1 MSLKL
6 EEKTLTEQP
15 VIEWFKG
22 LGYEYKFGPDISPG
36 GVLVERDDFKKVL
49 LEDRLKASLRRLNPS
64 LIEKAIDE
72 VIFKIKKINFS
83 NLELTNKEFYQ
94 LLKNG
99 VRIDVRDKEGNLKGE
114 FAKIVDFENPLNND
128 FLVVNQFTVQGFEKI
143 RRPDVVI
150 FINGIPI
157 AIFELKNP
165 TIEEA
170 TIKEAFNQLQEYKK
184 DIPEIFKYNQILVIS
199 DLVEAKYGT
208 ISSSFEWFKKWRGID
223 DPDEKSEGVSEL
235 EILVKG
241 IFQRSRLL
249 DIIKNFIVFEADSEK
264 ETSKYTKKICLYHQY
279 FGVNKAILKTLEK
292 IRPKGDGKIG
302 IFWHTQG
309 SGKTLSMVF
318 YVNKIREIKELKS
331 PTFLFLTDRND
342 LDGQFYKTFLRTGYQ
357 YLAKQAST
365 IEDLRNKLKNPGNE
379 IIFTTIQKF
388 ADINEVLSEKENFIV
403 IADEAHRS
411 QYAIL
416 AAKARKAL
424 PNASFMGITATPI
437 ENNDRNIRYV
447 FGNYIDKYTISQS
460 IADGATVKIYY
471 EGRLVPLHLTNYFI
485 DNEFEDLTQE
495 VDYPIKET
503 LKKKITKLESLIM
516 ADNRLEKIANDIVYH
531 YNNRPIEGKA
541 MVVTISRNVAVK
553 MYQLIKK
560 IPNSPEVAVVVSN
573 PQEFKDKI
581 QKEIDN
587 NELEKR
593 FKNPDDPL
601 KMVIVC
607 DMWLTGFDV
616 PSLTTMYFDKPLK
629 NHTLMQAI
637 ARVNRVYKN
646 KTGGL
651 IVDYIGIADDL
662 RKALNLFDSKF
673 KDEALTSIEEIKN
686 KMYEKYD
693 IVKAMFEGIDYSK
706 WNYLSGE
713 KLAQLFQKSLNHI
726 VTDPKTGNLD
736 EKRKESFLKESLALI
751 KLHNFVM
758 PAKEAYEI
766 KKDVDFFKTLRAA
779 LLKKIKVKTPI
790 FDGDLKLEEP
800 LKELVSKSIAAEGI
814 IDIFSFEQKEKLDI
828 SLLDEKFLNK
838 AKELKHKNLTIEIL
852 RKILE
857 DELKIR
863 IRKNRFRYYSLLES
877 VQKLIESYENRLISA
892 SRILERLVELA
903 KEIRKVDDEVKNI
916 GLSEEE
922 LVFYDAIKSK
932 KNIFEDEKLKK
943 IVKDLVREIRRDL
956 IIDWTNNEIIKARIR
971 DKIRF
976 LLLKNN
982 IKTTE
987 IEPLTKDLY
996 EQSFYVFKDYNFSS

>member
-1 MSLKL
+1 MLNL
-6 EEKTLTEQP
+6 NEQTLTEQP
-15 VIEWFKG
+15 VIEWFKK

-49 LEDRLKASLRRLNPS
+49 LEDRLRASLRRLNPS

-83 NLELTNKEFYQ
+83 NVELTNKEFYQ

-114 FAKIVDFENPLNND
+114 FAKVVDFENPLNND

-143 RRPDVVI
+143 RRPDGVI

-157 AIFELKNP
+157 AVFELKNP

-223 DPDEKSEGVSEL
+223 DPDEKSESICEL

-292 IRPKGDGKIG
+292 IKPKGDGKIG

-411 QYAIL
+411 QYTIL

-424 PNASFMGITATPI
+424 PYASFMGITATPI

-447 FGNYIDKYTISQS
+447 FGDYIDKYTISQS

-485 DNEFEDLTQE
+485 DEEFEDLTQE

-560 IPNSPEVAVVVSN
+560 IPNSPEVAVVISN

-601 KMVIVC
+601 KIVKEI
-607 DMWLTGFDV
+607 LKKY
-616 PSLTTMYFDKPLK
+616 SLKDENVYSFFNELLVWRELSFNFVYFDKNYYNFKSIPFWAK
-629 NHTLMQAI
+629 KTLDDHKSDK
-637 ARVNRVYKN
+637 R
-646 KTGGL
+646 
-651 IVDYIGIADDL
+651 DYLYSFDDL
-662 RKALNLFDSKF
+662 EQGKTHDC
-673 KDEALTSIEEIKN
+673 
-686 KMYEKYD
+686 Y
-693 IVKAMFEGIDYSK
+693 
-706 WNYLSGE
+706 WN
-713 KLAQLFQKSLNHI
+713 AC
-726 VTDPKTGNLD
+726 
-736 EKRKESFLKESLALI
+736 
-751 KLHNFVM
+751 
-758 PAKEAYEI
+758 
-766 KKDVDFFKTLRAA
+766 
-779 LLKKIKVKTPI
+779 
-790 FDGDLKLEEP
+790 
-800 LKELVSKSIAAEGI
+800 
-814 IDIFSFEQKEKLDI
+814 QKEMVYFGKMA
-828 SLLDEKFLNK
+828 NYMRMYW
-838 AKELKHKNLTIEIL
+838 AK
-852 RKILE
+852 
-857 DELKIR
+857 
-863 IRKNRFRYYSLLES
+863 
-877 VQKLIESYENRLISA
+877 KLIEWTDNWQKAYDWLVKINNKYELDGRDPNGYLGVSWCFGNFDRPWFKRKIIGKVRYMSA
-892 SRILERLVELA
+892 NGLENKFDIKKYVEKIN
-903 KEIRKVDDEVKNI
+903 KELNLR
-916 GLSEEE
+916 
-922 LVFYDAIKSK
+922 
-932 KNIFEDEKLKK
+932 
-943 IVKDLVREIRRDL
+943 
-956 IIDWTNNEIIKARIR
+956 
-971 DKIRF
+971 
-976 LLLKNN
+976 
-982 IKTTE
+982 
-987 IEPLTKDLY
+987 TKDLFHR
-996 EQSFYVFKDYNFSS
+996 QNLQRG

>member
-1 MSLKL
+1 MIKL
-6 EEKTLTEQP
+6 SENTLTEQP
-15 VIEWFKG
+15 VIDWFKG
-22 LGYEYKFGPDISPG
+22 LGYEYKFGPEISPG
-36 GVLVERDDFKKVL
+36 GVLVERNDFEKVL
-49 LEDRLKASLRRLNPS
+49 LEGRLKAAIRRFNPS
-64 LIEKAIDE
+64 LPEKALDE
-72 VIFKIKKINFS
+72 AVYKIKTINFP
-83 NLELTNKEFYQ
+83 NLELSNKEIYQ
-94 LLKNG
+94 NLKNG
-99 VRIDVRDKEGNLKGE
+99 IRVDVKDEKGSLKGE
-114 FAKIVDFENPLNND
+114 FVKIIDFENPQNNE
-128 FLVVNQFTVQGFEKI
+128 FLVVNQFTVQGLEKI

-150 FINGIPI
+150 FINGIPV
-157 AIFELKNP
+157 AIFEVKNP

-170 TIKEAFNQLQEYKK
+170 TIQTAYQQLQEYKK

-208 ISSSFEWFKKWRGID
+208 ISSSFEWFKKWRGINS
-223 DPDEKSEGVSEL
+223 PEEKNEGVSEL
-235 EILVKG
+235 EVLVKG
-241 IFQRSRLL
+241 IFQKTRLL

-279 FGVNKAILKTLEK
+279 FGVNKAIIKTLEK
-292 IRPKGDGKIG
+292 IKPKGDGKIG
-302 IFWHTQG
+302 ILWHTQG

-342 LDGQFYKTFLRTGYQ
+342 LDSQFYKTFLRTGYQ
-357 YLAKQAST
+357 YLAKQAKT
-365 IEDLRNKLKNPGNE
+365 IEDLRNKLKNAGAE

-388 ADINEVLSEKENFIV
+388 ADIDEVLSEKENFIV

-411 QYAIL
+411 QYAVL

-437 ENNDRNIRYV
+437 ENNERNIRYV
-447 FGNYIDKYTISQS
+447 FGDYIDKYTISQS
-460 IADGATVKIYY
+460 IEDGATVKIYY

-485 DNEFEDLTQE
+485 DEEFDQLTEE
-495 VDYPIKET
+495 VDFPIKET
-503 LKKKITKLESLIM
+503 LKKKITKLESLVM
-516 ADNRLEKIANDIVYH
+516 ANNRLEKIAQDIVYH
-531 YNNRPIEGKA
+531 YNNRSIGGKA
-541 MVVTISRNVAVK
+541 MIVTISRNVAVE

-560 IPNSPEVAVVVSN
+560 IPGAPEVAVVISN
-573 PQEFKDKI
+573 PYDFKDQI
-581 QKEIDN
+581 QKEIDSD
-587 NELEKR
+587 EIEKR
-593 FKNPDDPL
+593 FKNPDNPL

-637 ARVNRVYKN
+637 ARVNRIYKD
-646 KTGGL
+646 KQGGL

-662 RKALNLFDSKF
+662 KKALNLFDSKF
-673 KDEALTSIEEIKN
+673 KDEALTPIEEIKN
-686 KMYEKYD
+686 KMLEKYD
-693 IVKAMFEGIDYSK
+693 IVKAMFEGVDYLNWK
-706 WNYLSGE
+706 YLTGE
-713 KLAQLFQKSLNHI
+713 KLAQLFQKALNHI
-726 VTDPKTGNLD
+726 VTDQKTGSLD

-751 KLHNFVM
+751 KLHNFLM
-758 PAKEAYEI
+758 PSKEAYEI
-766 KKDVDFFKTLRAA
+766 KKEIDFFKTVRAA
-779 LLKKIKVKTPI
+779 LIKQIKVKTPI
-790 FDGDLKLEEP
+790 INDDLKLEEP
-800 LKELVSKSIAAEGI
+800 LKELISKSIAAEGI

-828 SLLDEKFLNK
+828 SLLNEKFLKK
-838 AKELKHKNLTIEIL
+838 AKELKYKNLTIEIL

-863 IRKNRFRYYSLLES
+863 IKKNKFRYYSLLES
-877 VQKLIESYENRLISA
+877 VQKLIENYENRLISA

-903 KEIRKVDDEVKNI
+903 KEIKKVDDEVKKI
-916 GLSEEE
+916 GLSDEE

-943 IVKDLVREIRRDL
+943 IIKDLVREIRRDL

-982 IKTTE
+982 VKTTE

-996 EQSFYVFKDYNFSS
+996 EQAFYIFKDYNFYS